1 MNKLLANLD
10 KRERLILAAGTVVL
24 FLGLGYILL
33 VAPFYSSMAT
43 YRREIPAKE
52 QELAWM
58 RKAALEVRQFSAV
71 ASQAGDNQDR
81 LQSPLSA
88 IDSSARE
95 LGLGRA
101 LKRVEPAGQNE
112 VRIWME
118 EAPFDEV
125 LRWLANLGS
134 AYAIEVSEF
143 VVETTRNG
151 QGQVNARITLVRNQ
165 P

>member
-1 MNKLLANLD
+1 MNKILANLD
-10 KRERLILAAGTVVL
+10 KRERLILITGMAALCLV
-24 FLGLGYILL
+24 LGYVLL
-33 VAPFYSSMAT
+33 IAPFYSSLAT
-43 YRREIPAKE
+43 YKREIPSKE
-52 QELAWM
+52 EELAWM
-58 RKAALEVRQFSAV
+58 RRAALEVRQFKAP
-71 ASQAGDNQDR
+71 ASRAGADHDR
-81 LQSPLSA
+81 QSPLSA
-88 IDSSARE
+88 IDGSARQ

-125 LRWLANLGS
+125 IRWVAVLGDT
-134 AYAIEVSEF
+134 YAIEVSEF
-143 VVETTRNG
+143 VVETSRNG

>member
-1 MNKLLANLD
+1 MNKILANLD
-10 KRERLILAAGTVVL
+10 RRERLILIAGMVAICLV
-24 FLGLGYILL
+24 FGYALL
-33 VAPFYSSMAT
+33 IAPFYSSLT
-43 YRREIPAKE
+43 THQREIPVKE
-52 QELAWM
+52 EELAWM
-58 RKAALEVRQFSAV
+58 RIAALEVQQFNASASRTG
-71 ASQAGDNQDR
+71 ANQG

-125 LRWLANLGS
+125 LRWLATLGMS
-134 AYAIEVSEF
+134 YAIEVSEF
-143 VVETTRNG
+143 VVEPSRNG
-151 QGQVNARITLVRNQ
+151 QGQVNARMTLVRN
-165 P
+165 